1 MMDVV
6 FTMENKTLSFS
17 TIAPQSDTHGV
28 RIDPPL
34 YKVNYVFF
42 NTMFFLTGCFTLEI
56 KLRFLYTKIILQT
69 SLYMQ
74 MVEICKIVF
83 AFKSVTFLS
92 CFRFFFNS
100 VVIFSCKFFSSTIIK
115 IFSREPL
122 TSDIINKLFITGTS
136 TPEYTS
142 VPWYAYPHYTP
153 PEKFLPFQL
162 DDGVFHVNAI
172 ERASSAMEMV
182 SIGGRNV
189 ALLAHQ
195 YLQQSLMQSNS
206 V

>member
-1 MMDVV
+1 M
-6 FTMENKTLSFS
+6 SY
-17 TIAPQSDTHGV
+17 TH
-28 RIDPPL
+28 I
-34 YKVNYVFF
+34 KHN
-42 NTMFFLTGCFTLEI
+42 FFLL
-56 KLRFLYTKIILQT
+56 
-69 SLYMQ
+69 
-74 MVEICKIVF
+74 
-83 AFKSVTFLS
+83 
-92 CFRFFFNS
+92 
-100 VVIFSCKFFSSTIIK
+100 TIIK

-142 VPWYAYPHYTP
+142 VPWLAYPHYTP

-162 DDGVFHVNAI
+162 DDGVFHVNAV
-172 ERASSAMEMV
+172 ERAASAMEMV